1 MEENQT
7 IGRPKPKASQTVAY
21 TGTAGTITGF
31 SDSPDTL
38 RIVSTTDCFI
48 EIGPNPTA
56 VANTGLYLVA
66 YQPEYFK
73 TDGSNVVKVSAVQ
86 VSAGGSIYVTPFY

>member
-1 MEENQT
+1 MDENQV
-7 IGRPKPKASQTVAY
+7 IGRFKPHASQTVAY

-31 SDSPDTL
+31 FDSPDTL
-38 RIVSTTDCFI
+38 RVVSTTDCFI
-48 EIGPNPTA
+48 EIHANPTA

-73 TDGSNVVKVSAVQ
+73 TDGSKVVKVSAVQ
-86 VSAGGSIYVTPFY
+86 VSTGGSIYVTPFY